1 MKIKVGIWGALLTFC
16 IYIPKMLKSVSN
28 MKTVKGMKFETLIN
42 ESDIKARVEV
52 LVKKIAEDSKD
63 KELFVIGIL
72 KGSFI
77 FLSDLLRLFYLHGI
91 HPSLDFVTIE
101 SYGSKKESSGK
112 LKMLRDITIN
122 IENKWV
128 LIVDD
133 ILDTGRT
140 LAFTKEYFLK
150 KNPIS
155 LKTCV
160 FLDKPERRVNQF
172 KADYVGFEI
181 PDKFVVGYGMDYD
194 NLFREL
200 PYVAVLCDD

>member
-1 MKIKVGIWGALLTFC
+1 MENI
-16 IYIPKMLKSVSN
+16 
-28 MKTVKGMKFETLIN
+28 KGMKFKTLIS
-42 ESDIKARVEV
+42 ERRIKSRVKE
-52 LVKKIAEDSKD
+52 LVKEIAEDSHG
-63 KELFVIGIL
+63 KELIVIGIL

-77 FLSDLLRLFYLHGI
+77 FLSDLLRLFYLYDM
-91 HPSLDFVTIE
+91 HPSLGFITIE
-101 SYGSKKESSGK
+101 SYGSAKVSSGK
-112 LKMLRDITIN
+112 LKMLRDITTD

-128 LIVDD
+128 LLVDD

-140 LAFTKEYFLK
+140 LAFAKEYFLK
-150 KNPIS
+150 RKPAS

-200 PYVAVLCDD
+200 PYIAVLLDEEEKFRYKKTI

>member
-1 MKIKVGIWGALLTFC
+1 MKNI
-16 IYIPKMLKSVSN
+16 
-28 MKTVKGMKFETLIN
+28 KGMKFETLIS
-42 ESDIKARVEV
+42 EADIKVRVEI
-52 LVKKIAEDSKD
+52 LVEKIAEDSYG

-77 FLSDLLRLFYLHGI
+77 FLSDLLRLFYLHDL
-91 HPSLDFVTIE
+91 HPSLDFITIE
-101 SYGSKKESSGK
+101 SYGSSKESSGK
-112 LKMLRDITIN
+112 LKMLRDITTDIK
-122 IENKWV
+122 NKWV

-160 FLDKPERRVNQF
+160 FLDKPERRVNNFQ
-172 KADYVGFEI
+172 ADYVGFQI
-181 PDKFVVGYGMDYD
+181 PDKFVVGYGMDYA

-200 PYVAVLCDD
+200 PYVAVLCDEDKKT

>member
-1 MKIKVGIWGALLTFC
+1 LTFC
-16 IYIPKMLKSVSN
+16 IKISKMLENLSDMEN
-28 MKTVKGMKFETLIN
+28 IKGMNFATLIN
-42 ESDIKARVEV
+42 ESDIATRVKEM
-52 LVKKIAEDSKD
+52 VKEIAEDSEG
-63 KELFVIGIL
+63 KELFVIGVL

-91 HPSLDFVTIE
+91 HLSLDFVTIE

-112 LKMLRDITIN
+112 LKMLRDITTDIK
-122 IENKWV
+122 NKWV

-140 LAFTKEYFLK
+140 LAFAKEYFHK
-150 KNPIS
+150 KKPASI
-155 LKTCV
+155 KTCV
-160 FLDKPERRVNQF
+160 FLDKPERRVNKF

-200 PYVAVLCDD
+200 PYVAVLLDEEDKKNN

>member
-1 MKIKVGIWGALLTFC
+1 MKNI
-16 IYIPKMLKSVSN
+16 
-28 MKTVKGMKFETLIN
+28 KGMKFKTLIS
-42 ESDIKARVEV
+42 ERRIKSRVKE
-52 LVKKIAEDSKD
+52 LGKEIAEDSKG

-77 FLSDLLRLFYLHGI
+77 FLSDLLRLFYVHNI
-91 HPSLDFVTIE
+91 HPSLDFIAVE
-101 SYGSKKESSGK
+101 SYGSGKVSSGK
-112 LKMLRDITIN
+112 LKMLKDITTG

-140 LAFTKEYFLK
+140 LALTKKYFQEK
-150 KNPIS
+150 KPAAI
-155 LKTCV
+155 KTCV
-160 FLDKPERRVNQF
+160 FLDNPARRVNKF

-181 PDKFVVGYGMDYD
+181 PNKFVVGYGMDYD

-200 PYVAVLCDD
+200 PYVAVLSDEEEKNN

>member
-1 MKIKVGIWGALLTFC
+1 MENI
-16 IYIPKMLKSVSN
+16 
-28 MKTVKGMKFETLIN
+28 KGMSFVTLIS
-42 ESDIKARVEV
+42 ESDIATRVSDM
-52 LVKKIAEDSKD
+52 VKEIAEDSHG

-77 FLSDLLRLFYLHGI
+77 FLSDLLRLFYLHNI
-91 HPSLDFVTIE
+91 HPSLDFITIE
-101 SYGSKKESSGK
+101 SYGSGKKSSGK
-112 LKMLRDITIN
+112 LKMLRHITTDIK
-122 IENKWV
+122 NKWV

-140 LAFTKEYFLK
+140 LAFAKEYFQK
-150 KNPIS
+150 KKPIS
-155 LKTCV
+155 IKTCV
-160 FLDKPERRVNQF
+160 FLDKPQRRVNKF

-200 PYVAVLCDD
+200 PYVAILLDEEKNNSK

>member
-1 MKIKVGIWGALLTFC
+1 
-16 IYIPKMLKSVSN
+16 MLESVSD
-28 MKTVKGMKFETLIN
+28 MKTIKGMNFVTLIN
-42 ESDIKARVEV
+42 ESDIATRVSDM
-52 LVKKIAEDSKD
+52 VKEIAEDSKG

-77 FLSDLLRLFYLHGI
+77 FLSDLLRLFYIHDI

-112 LKMLRDITIN
+112 LKMLRDITTDIK
-122 IENKWV
+122 NKWV

-140 LAFTKEYFLK
+140 LAYAKEHFQK
-150 KNPIS
+150 KNPVSI
-155 LKTCV
+155 KTCV
-160 FLDKPERRVNQF
+160 FLDKPERRVNKF

-200 PYVAVLCDD
+200 PYVAVLLDEEKNNSK

>member
-1 MKIKVGIWGALLTFC
+1 MKNI
-16 IYIPKMLKSVSN
+16 
-28 MKTVKGMKFETLIN
+28 KGMKFRTLIS
-42 ESDIKARVEV
+42 ERRIKSRIKE
-52 LVKKIAEDSKD
+52 LVKEIAEESQG

-77 FLSDLLRLFYLHGI
+77 FLSDLLRLFYLYDM
-91 HPSLDFVTIE
+91 HPSLGFITIE
-101 SYGSKKESSGK
+101 SYGSGKVSSGK
-112 LKMLRDITIN
+112 LKMLKDITTD

-140 LAFTKEYFLK
+140 LAFTKEYFQE
-150 KNPIS
+150 KNPVAI
-155 LKTCV
+155 KTCV
-160 FLDKPERRVNQF
+160 FLDKPERRVNEF

-200 PYVAVLCDD
+200 PYIATLLDEEEKNSK

>member
-1 MKIKVGIWGALLTFC
+1 
-16 IYIPKMLKSVSN
+16 
-28 MKTVKGMKFETLIN
+28 MKTIKGMKFETLIS
-42 ESDIKARVEV
+42 EKDIATRVKE
-52 LVKKIAEDSKD
+52 LVKEIAEDSQG

-77 FLSDLLRLFYLHGI
+77 FLSDLLRLFYVHNI
-91 HPSLDFVTIE
+91 HPSLDFIAVE
-101 SYGSKKESSGK
+101 SYGSGKVSSGK
-112 LKMLRDITIN
+112 LKMLKDITTD

-140 LAFTKEYFLK
+140 LALTKKYFQEK
-150 KNPIS
+150 KPAAI
-155 LKTCV
+155 KTCV
-160 FLDKPERRVNQF
+160 FLDNPARRVNKF

-181 PDKFVVGYGMDYD
+181 PNKFVVGYGMDYD

-200 PYVAVLCDD
+200 PYVTVLLDEEEKNN

>member
-1 MKIKVGIWGALLTFC
+1 
-16 IYIPKMLKSVSN
+16 MLKSAFDMEN
-28 MKTVKGMKFETLIN
+28 IKGMSFVTLIS
-42 ESDIKARVEV
+42 ESDIATRVSDM
-52 LVKKIAEDSKD
+52 VKEIAEDSQG

-91 HPSLDFVTIE
+91 HPSLDFITIE

-112 LKMLRDITIN
+112 LKMLKDISTDIK
-122 IENKWV
+122 NKWV

-140 LAFTKEYFLK
+140 LAFAKEHFQK
-150 KNPIS
+150 KKPASIR
-155 LKTCV
+155 TCV
-160 FLDKPERRVNQF
+160 FLDKPERRVNKFQ
-172 KADYVGFEI
+172 ADYVGFEI

-200 PYVAVLCDD
+200 PYVAVLLDEEKNNSK